1 MNCFARDKDE
11 FGDLVSAKLGLSE
24 FVEDEDDEPSDPA
37 QAALIGEAGKEKVS

>member
-24 FVEDEDDEPSDPA
+24 FVEDDEPSDPA